1 MLWIT
6 SVLTKVL
13 VSHGLIILWWVCQ
26 AYSRLV
32 MLVHPLGNGAVHASP
47 ALVRGLERQ
56 GAHAHHGGVLHVA
69 GEGGLDERI
78 YGINGLVQLVNKCR
92 VDFIPSG
99 HPRGGWVKG

>member
-1 MLWIT
+1 
-6 SVLTKVL
+6 
-13 VSHGLIILWWVCQ
+13 
-26 AYSRLV
+26 
-32 MLVHPLGNGAVHASP
+32 
-47 ALVRGLERQ
+47 
-56 GAHAHHGGVLHVA
+56 VA